1 MVELGM
7 MVDASHRIPSAR
19 ARVYD
24 IVGKRAA
31 ILAFHVGAHEINPY
45 PYNSKDWEMIQI
57 ADSGGLI
64 GVIFMNCW
72 LMPRESHRGLNFIIH
87 MIDHIVN
94 VVGLDYVGIGSDSD
108 GFTDPLDDL
117 KGASQL
123 PHLTQRLLAEGYSPV
138 DIQKISGGNARHAL
152 MDD

>member
-1 MVELGM
+1 M
-7 MVDASHRIPSAR
+7 MVDASHRISSAR

-24 IVGKRAA
+24 MVGKRAA
-31 ILAFHVGAHEINPY
+31 ILAFHVGAYEINPA
-45 PYNSKDWEMIQI
+45 PYNSKDWEMKQN

-64 GVIFMNCW
+64 GMIFMNCW
-72 LMPRESHRGLNFIIH
+72 LMLPECHRCLNFSIH

-94 VVGLDYVGIGSDSD
+94 LVGLDYVCIGSDSD

-123 PHLTQRLLAEGYSPV
+123 PRLRQGLLAEDYSPV
-138 DIQKISGGNARHAL
+138 EIQKFSGGTPG
-152 MDD
+152 MC